1 MAADDLTLFEQLE
14 IQMKALVPFVRGLQ
28 AELGEAAVND
38 AIDRMRATSE
48 AQALAEKSQA
58 LPLSANREAFQA
70 WGDGALEY
78 TIVRDEE
85 EAFDVDV
92 TRCRYAEMMKALGA
106 QDIGERLICSQD
118 EAMALRA
125 GHVLTRTQTC
135 MGGASHCDF
144 RFKKRDDG

>member
-1 MAADDLTLFEQLE
+1 MPAKELTLFEQLE

-28 AELGEAAVND
+28 AELGEQAVD
-38 AIDRMRATSE
+38 EAIDRMRAKAE
-48 AQALAEKSQA
+48 AQARSEKSPG
-58 LPLSANREAFQA
+58 LPLSANRAAFEA
-70 WGDGALEY
+70 WGAEALEY
-78 TIVRDEE
+78 EIVRDDE

-106 QDIGERLICSQD
+106 QDLGERLICSQD

-144 RFKKRDDG
+144 RFAKREDE